1 MGLTKQMII
10 DHTNMDEL
18 FDVMREPPPRKILY
32 QDDPLALAVGSYE
45 HWIAGGG
52 RWLELEQVRPTEE
65 NRKTAELIRHYYRER
80 MVFEALKKTT
90 DTGVSEFRKKLALL
104 CDHNLEITNREIGL
118 LMRLPYFYQEDRAV
132 DAVVEITQPVD
143 RYTKAEPITAT
154 FTLQQRVLR
163 SRRSGDF
170 YDYWMTSDHSD
181 AAYLFVMRQDN
192 NMRQLVES
200 LLAQPFR
207 AKANIYTHNM
217 RGHWRGRPYFQVIWT
232 GVT

>member
-80 MVFEALKKTT
+80 MVFEALKKTSDHAT
-90 DTGVSEFRKKLALL
+90 SDFRKKLALL
-104 CDHNLEITNREIGL
+104 CDHNLEITSREIGL
-118 LMRLPYFYQEDRAV
+118 LMRLPYFYYEDRAV
-132 DAVVEITQPVD
+132 DAMVSITQPAD
-143 RYTKAEPITAT
+143 QYHKATPITAT
-154 FTLQQRVLR
+154 FQLQQRVLR
-163 SRRSGDF
+163 SRRSGDC
-170 YDYWMTSDHSD
+170 YDYWMTTDHSD
-181 AAYLFVMRQDN
+181 AAYLFVMRHDN

-207 AKANIYTHNM
+207 AQANIYTHNM
-217 RGHWRGRPYFQVIWT
+217 RGHWRGRAYYQVIWT
-232 GVT
+232 GVA